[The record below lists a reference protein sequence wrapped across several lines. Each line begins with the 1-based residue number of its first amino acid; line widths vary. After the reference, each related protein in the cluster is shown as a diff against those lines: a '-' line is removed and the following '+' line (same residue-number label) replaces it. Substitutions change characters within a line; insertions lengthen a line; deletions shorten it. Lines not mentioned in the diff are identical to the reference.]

1 MQMPDIMKYGA
12 NGKHPLRHIM
22 WVHPHYLRGG
32 GGNLSKLAK
41 SGRGREIFCKNGG
54 LAKEGNQQI
63 GGHLI
68 FLLPWVKS

>member
-32 GGNLSKLAK
+32 GGKSLKISKK
-41 SGRGREIFCKNGG
+41 WERT
-54 LAKEGNQQI
+54 
-63 GGHLI
+63 
-68 FLLPWVKS
+68 